1 MVREKI
7 KATTVRLVRG
17 MKRLGLLSRS
27 IRCIERS
34 FFYKNNYTNG
44 PEIARRIH

>member
-1 MVREKI
+1 MVREKIKATTVREKI

-34 FFYKNNYTNG
+34 FF
-44 PEIARRIH
+44 